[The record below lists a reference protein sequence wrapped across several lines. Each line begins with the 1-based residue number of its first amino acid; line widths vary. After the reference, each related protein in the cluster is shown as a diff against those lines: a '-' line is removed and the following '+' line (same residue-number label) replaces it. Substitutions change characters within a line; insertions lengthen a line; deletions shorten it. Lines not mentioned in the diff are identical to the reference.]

1 MVSTI
6 QGTLVPKLDNDPFL
20 IPRVRNEPDCV
31 LKLTSPAIKRTLDVV
46 FNYKLF
52 NCNNNS

>member
-6 QGTLVPKLDNDPFL
+6 QGTLVTKQDNDPFL
-20 IPRVRNEPDCV
+20 TPRVRNEPDRV
-31 LKLTSPAIKRTLDVV
+31 LKLTSPAIKRTLHVV